1 MTKYIYYKDS
11 KYTYMIFVIFIFY
24 SNKKLLLYF
33 YSNSL
38 YYFK

>member
-11 KYTYMIFVIFIFY
+11 KYIYLIFVILCFIAIKNCY
-24 SNKKLLLYF
+24 YF